1 MSGQQVTETAK
12 LIIERYGLPSLVAA
26 AALFVLRQDVVLP
39 LVDAHKN
46 FLTTIAQSQREIAD
60 AVKEQTKL
68 LYALQPRS
76 TERKEQ

>member
-1 MSGQQVTETAK
+1 LSGQQVTETAK

-26 AALFVLRQDVVLP
+26 AALFVLRQDVMLP

-68 LYALQPRS
+68 LYALQPDA
-76 TERKEQ
+76 KADK

>member
-26 AALFVLRQDVVLP
+26 GALFVLRQDVVLP

>member
-1 MSGQQVTETAK
+1 VSGQQVTETAK

-26 AALFVLRQDVVLP
+26 GALFVLRQDVVLP

>member
-26 AALFVLRQDVVLP
+26 GALFVLRQDVMLP

-76 TERKEQ
+76 NERKEQ